1 MHQLSVLAFAYY
13 FPPMGLSGVQRVTKF
28 VKYLPDFGWH
38 PHVITTG
45 PVAYYAH
52 DPSLLEEL
60 DGRDVVIHRTEGA
73 EVNAK
78 LKEKGTVRMPR
89 EFFRKILRKASD
101 TFYVPDNKKAW
112 SKQALEL
119 GRQLVMEHEFDVI
132 FVSGPPFSTM
142 SAAAQLSIE
151 TGVPL
156 VVDYRDLWFGNQFHF
171 YPTYWHSHKH
181 QMLEREVLRVAS
193 RVTVT
198 NRRIKE
204 HLIRRHDFLSSEEVV
219 IIPHGY
225 DPADLTGHA
234 RQRTKDGR
242 FRLTYSGI
250 FYDIVTPIPFFKAVK
265 RVRTERPDIPLDLHF
280 VGLLRDEYR
289 KAAQRMGLM
298 DIITDHGYCAHRDA
312 VSMLLESDALW
323 MMVGNTR
330 NADTISSAKLYEYFG
345 TRKPLL
351 VSVPDGALRKDAER
365 YGASWITD
373 PTDVPAIA
381 ASIIEMYEHFKRGS
395 LPTPNQPVV
404 DGFNRIGLTEQLAKQ
419 FAMST
424 RVV

>member
-1 MHQLSVLAFAYY
+1 MRQLSALVFAYY

-28 VKYLPDFGWH
+28 MKYLPDFGWQ

-60 DGRDVVIHRTEGA
+60 DGRDVVIHRTQGA
-73 EVNAK
+73 DINAK
-78 LKEKGTVRMPR
+78 LKDKGTVAMPR

-112 SKQALEL
+112 SKQALAL
-119 GRQLVMEHEFDVI
+119 GRELVQQHEFDVI

-142 SAAAQLSIE
+142 TAAATLSNE
-151 TGVPL
+151 TGIPL

-171 YPTYWHSHKH
+171 YPTFWHTHKH
-181 QMLEREVLRVAS
+181 QQLERDVLRVAS
-193 RVTVT
+193 RITVT

-204 HLIRRHDFLSSEEVV
+204 HLIRRHDFLTSEEVV

-225 DPADLTGHA
+225 DPADLVGHE
-234 RQRTKDGR
+234 RQRRNDGK

-265 RVRTERPDIPLDLHF
+265 RVRSQRPDIPLDLHF

-289 KAAQRMGLM
+289 KAAQRMGIA
-298 DIITDHGYCAHRDA
+298 DIITDHGYCPHRDA

-323 MMVGNTR
+323 MMVGKTR

-373 PTDVPAIA
+373 PKDVEAI
-381 ASIIEMYEHFKRGS
+381 STGIIEMYEHFKRGS
-395 LPTPNQPVV
+395 LPAANTSVV
-404 DGFNRIGLTEQLAKQ
+404 DGFNRITLTEQLAKQ

>member
-1 MHQLSVLAFAYY
+1 MHQLSVLVFAYY

-28 VKYLPDFGWH
+28 VKYLPDSGWQ

-52 DPSLLEEL
+52 DPSMLEEL
-60 DGRDVVIHRTEGA
+60 EGRDIIIHRTQGA
-73 EVNAK
+73 DINAK
-78 LKEKGTVRMPR
+78 LKDKGTVAMPR
-89 EFFRKILRKASD
+89 EFVRKFLRKASD

-119 GRQLVMEHEFDVI
+119 GRQLVKEHEFDVI

-142 SAAAQLSIE
+142 SAAAQLSHE
-151 TGVPL
+151 SGVPL
-156 VVDYRDLWFGNQFHF
+156 VVDYRDLWYGNQFHF
-171 YPTYWHSHKH
+171 YPTFWHSHKH
-181 QMLEREVLRVAS
+181 QQLEREVLLVAS

-204 HLIRRHDFLSSEEVV
+204 HLLRRHDFLTSEEVV

-225 DPADLTGHA
+225 DPEDLVA
-234 RQRTKDGR
+234 SAPNRRPDGR

-250 FYDIVTPIPFFKAVK
+250 FYDVVTPISFFKAVK
-265 RVRTERPDIPLDLHF
+265 KLRSERPDIPLDLHF
-280 VGLLRDEYR
+280 VGLLRDEYS
-289 KAAQRMGLM
+289 KAAQRMGIADL
-298 DIITDHGYCAHRDA
+298 ITNHGYCAHRDA
-312 VSMLLESDALW
+312 VQMLMDSDALW

-351 VSVPDGALRKDAER
+351 VSVPEGALRKDAER
-365 YGASWITD
+365 YGASWITNPD
-373 PTDVPAIA
+373 DVDAIA
-381 ASIIEMYEHFKRGS
+381 TSITEMYELFKRGT
-395 LPTPNQPVV
+395 LPVPSSQVV
-404 DGFNRIGLTEQLAKQ
+404 ESFNRVNLTEHLAKQ